1 MTRPRVQLPPTIRQR
16 RLGGELRALRERSGL
31 SATQAGERFGVTQS
45 RISNIEIGRY
55 AVSADRVRA
64 LARLYACTDEPL
76 IDALT
81 RMTGG
86 RTRGWWDE
94 YREILPN
101 EALDLAELEHHAR
114 FLRVASVIHVPG
126 LLQTTDHA
134 RAVMGD
140 AVPPLAPYEI
150 EHRVSHRIKRQGVL
164 YGDDP
169 TPLTAVVHEAAL
181 RMAFGGAVV
190 ARAQL
195 KYLLERS
202 EEKHITLHV
211 IPFGAGTFPSAG
223 QGIVQF
229 GGDLSSLDTIQ
240 LDSDHGSIYLDARSQ
255 LDKYRT
261 VLDRME
267 AVALSRDGSRDL
279 IQRIEQS
286 L

>member
-1 MTRPRVQLPPTIRQR
+1 MTPKRVNLPPTIRQR

-64 LARLYACTDEPL
+64 LARLYACTDESL
-76 IDALT
+76 IEALT
-81 RMTGG
+81 AMTGG
-86 RTRGWWDE
+86 RTRGWWEE
-94 YREILPN
+94 YREILPT

-114 FLRVASVIHVPG
+114 SLRVGSVIHLPG

-134 RAVMGD
+134 RAVISD
-140 AVPPLAPYEI
+140 VVPPLAPYEV

-164 YGDDP
+164 YGDEP
-169 TPLTAVVHEAAL
+169 RPLTAVVHEAAL
-181 RMAFGGAVV
+181 RMGFGGPAV

-195 KYLLERS
+195 KYLLARG
-202 EEKHITLHV
+202 EEEHITLRV
-211 IPFGAGTFPSAG
+211 IPFGAGTFPNAG

-229 GGDLSSLDTIQ
+229 GGELPSLDTIQ
-240 LDSDHGSIYLDARSQ
+240 LDSDHGSIFLNARSQ

-267 AVALSRDGSRDL
+267 AVALPSDASRDL
-279 IQRIEQS
+279 IHRIEQS